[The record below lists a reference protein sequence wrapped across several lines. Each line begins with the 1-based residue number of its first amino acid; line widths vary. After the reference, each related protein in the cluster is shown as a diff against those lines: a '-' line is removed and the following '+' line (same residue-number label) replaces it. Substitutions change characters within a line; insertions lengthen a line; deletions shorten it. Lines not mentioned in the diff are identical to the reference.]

1 MSLLDKTSEAHN
13 NLEKYTRKNSV
24 RLFGVKEPDDVQT
37 TPESQAIH
45 VISEHLQIEINE
57 SEVEIAHR
65 AGKYRPE
72 GKLDSKKARRILIKF
87 LSHKS
92 KEKVM
97 KAKRQFKGSNYWITE
112 DLTSVN
118 LEKLKYLNELR
129 RAGEIRNVWTTD
141 GKMRVRRLNDSI
153 VTITS
158 FDDIK
163 LLARE

>member
-1 MSLLDKTSEAHN
+1 MVDSISRGGYFNFRNIDFRLLHSSVKRSVKRSGEDERRCARINIVFKSECLYLLN
-13 NLEKYTRKNSV
+13 
-24 RLFGVKEPDDVQT
+24 
-37 TPESQAIH
+37 
-45 VISEHLQIEINE
+45 IN
-57 SEVEIAHR
+57 I
-65 AGKYRPE
+65 
-72 GKLDSKKARRILIKF
+72 
-87 LSHKS
+87 KS

-129 RAGEIRNVWTTD
+129 RDGKIRNVWTTD
-141 GKMRVRRLNDSI
+141 GKIRVRRLNDSI